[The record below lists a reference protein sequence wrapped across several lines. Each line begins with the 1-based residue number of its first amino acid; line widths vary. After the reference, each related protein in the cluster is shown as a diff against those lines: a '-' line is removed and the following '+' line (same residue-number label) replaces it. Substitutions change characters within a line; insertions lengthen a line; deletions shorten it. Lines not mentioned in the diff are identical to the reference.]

1 MAMTSSLKISAV
13 MAVALCL
20 PATQAQ
26 ACGELMLRSLDTM
39 RYHAFVTHHAAT
51 IVLYVGD
58 VPGGQVPADAMAL
71 HDALE
76 RTGHKV
82 TVVRGSDELGKVLA
96 ARHYDVVISDSD
108 DLAKVS
114 TRWDGGG
121 TPKEP
126 ALIPVLS
133 RGADERLARE
143 RFPLLV
149 SGGMRDLLKAIDQA
163 MKAAEL

>member
-1 MAMTSSLKISAV
+1 MTSSLKSA
-13 MAVALCL
+13 ACLSVALGL
-20 PATQAQ
+20 SATQAQ

-39 RYHAFVTHHAAT
+39 RYHAFVTHHAAA

-58 VPGGQVPADAMAL
+58 AAGAPVPADAMAL

-82 TVVRGSDELGKVLA
+82 TVVRGSDELSKILA

-114 TRWDGGG
+114 ARWDGGG
-121 TPKEP
+121 HPKEP
-126 ALIPVLS
+126 ALVPVLS
-133 RGADERLARE
+133 RGADERVAKE

-149 SGGMRDLLKAIDQA
+149 SGGMRDLLKAIEQA

>member
-1 MAMTSSLKISAV
+1 MISSFKS
-13 MAVALCL
+13 AVALSVAFGL
-20 PATQAQ
+20 SATQAQ

-39 RYHAFVTHHAAT
+39 RYHAFVTHHAAA

-58 VPGGQVPADAMAL
+58 DAGAPVPADAAAL

-82 TVVRGSDELGKVLA
+82 TVVRGSDELSKVLA

-114 TRWDGGG
+114 ARWDGGG
-121 TPKEP
+121 QAKEP

-133 RGADERLARE
+133 RGADERGARA

-149 SGGMRDLLKAIDQA
+149 SGGMRDLLKAIEQA